1 MHDVAGTAWAW
12 QQSDRRCAWH
22 RGGRRLALG
31 GVPTAHKSRGGGPAA
46 HISGGG
52 GPLVLACPDEHR
64 AVSGGAGT
72 EQTNQRRA
80 EEEPDCGA
88 LVELDPL
95 VL

>member
-1 MHDVAGTAWAW
+1 
-12 QQSDRRCAWH
+12 
-22 RGGRRLALG
+22 
-31 GVPTAHKSRGGGPAA
+31 
-46 HISGGG
+46 
-52 GPLVLACPDEHR
+52 VLACPDEHR